1 MFMLDV
7 DNFKWIND
15 HLGHDQGDQVL
26 RRVGSTLRS
35 VFRASDVVARL
46 GGDEFAVLIPQC
58 KNRQRIRE
66 RGAQVLEHMMQIQLP
81 RPLTVSL
88 GLAFTPEGGENFDKL
103 YHSADQ
109 ALYQAK
115 SIGKGRLSVWG
126 EPPEK
131 A

>member
-1 MFMLDV
+1 M
-7 DNFKWIND
+7 
-15 HLGHDQGDQVL
+15 G
-26 RRVGSTLRS
+26 
-35 VFRASDVVARL
+35 
-46 GGDEFAVLIPQC
+46 
-58 KNRQRIRE
+58 
-66 RGAQVLEHMMQIQLP
+66 QIHLP

-88 GLAFTPEGGENFDKL
+88 GLAFPPEGGNRFDQL